1 MSGSA
6 AVVLSSNDPTL
17 RRRLRG
23 LLDSQPSVRVAAE
36 CGTGAQTV
44 DAVLEH
50 APTVVVLDVQL
61 PDLDGLGIVERIGVE
76 AMPTLVFLTR
86 LEPVMLSVLEL
97 HGINYLVEPF
107 NDEEF
112 LSAFRRA
119 VRQTEPRALAG
130 VRRRLGRMLAGDES
144 GSRER
149 RIPVR
154 NASNSQ
160 FVHLDDIR
168 WVEGAGAFSRLHLDD
183 RTHVVK
189 ATLDELTA
197 RFADDFLRIHST
209 LVRSSEIAE
218 IQRTDGGE
226 ALVTLRDGN
235 HLRVTSE
242 PGFDV
247 IQAGLDDVIGVWT
260 EEEAAEIEQSVA
272 ELRRIDQ
279 EMWE

>member
-247 IQAGLDDVIGVWT
+247 IQAGLDDVVDVWT